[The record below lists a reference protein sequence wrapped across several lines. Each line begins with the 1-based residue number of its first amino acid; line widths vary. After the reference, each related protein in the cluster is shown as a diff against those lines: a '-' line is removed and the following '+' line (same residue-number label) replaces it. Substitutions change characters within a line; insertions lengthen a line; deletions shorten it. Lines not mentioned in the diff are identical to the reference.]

1 MEKIAIIELNETAL
15 KLNIYKVSGA
25 KYNLA
30 LSQHQ
35 SLKLGEEISRDE
47 LLSPQ
52 TKTKILS
59 ILKVYRNII
68 ENFNV
73 EKIFAVTTTMFTQ
86 ARNYR
91 GFIDEVYNN
100 TGISFS
106 ILTEEEH
113 IKYLFNSVVNSI
125 DNAKGIFVYIGTY
138 SSFVVKYNRRA
149 ILEYSVVPVGTFNA
163 NEAGETDF
171 DKLSASLK
179 SKFSNLGVNIE
190 EEENIKVVGLG
201 NAFLSMGKIAKKIE
215 RYPLDIDNNYV
226 VSKET
231 MLKTFNFIKGL
242 ELDKIRKIKGVSY
255 DDADKI
261 LTGFAIINAV
271 ISTLPINEI
280 AVSTAS
286 LSTGVLGL
294 NVIALSQER
303 ATDLLTNSLDNY
315 LEFTKDE
322 FSNNQSVHN
331 LALILFK
338 QLKVMH
344 KLPRFYVKPLRIASF
359 MYDSGKCINVE
370 DYSKHGLE
378 KILYSSINGATHR
391 ELLIAGFICVCQNL
405 DDFSLNEWIKYKDI
419 LTDEDL
425 DAVRKLGIIV
435 RLAVNLNASKN
446 AIIKDVVCD
455 ILGDSIIMK
464 TIVEGDASFEINE
477 GMNVAVDYKKVYKKS
492 LQII

>member
-231 MLKTFNFIKGL
+231 ML
-242 ELDKIRKIKGVSY
+242 DRK
-255 DDADKI
+255 
-261 LTGFAIINAV
+261 
-271 ISTLPINEI
+271 STR
-280 AVSTAS
+280 
-286 LSTGVLGL
+286 L
-294 NVIALSQER
+294 NSSHAL
-303 ATDLLTNSLDNY
+303 
-315 LEFTKDE
+315 
-322 FSNNQSVHN
+322 
-331 LALILFK
+331 
-338 QLKVMH
+338 
-344 KLPRFYVKPLRIASF
+344 
-359 MYDSGKCINVE
+359 
-370 DYSKHGLE
+370 
-378 KILYSSINGATHR
+378 
-391 ELLIAGFICVCQNL
+391 
-405 DDFSLNEWIKYKDI
+405 
-419 LTDEDL
+419 
-425 DAVRKLGIIV
+425 
-435 RLAVNLNASKN
+435 
-446 AIIKDVVCD
+446 
-455 ILGDSIIMK
+455 
-464 TIVEGDASFEINE
+464 
-477 GMNVAVDYKKVYKKS
+477 
-492 LQII
+492 